1 MKTKKPDIF
10 LGITLGMLVLAVIL
24 CLVILFVQ
32 KSGDSPAQQPEPEN
46 TTQGTGETGNS
57 NDPEGTGGT
66 GAETAGTA
74 ETGEPVT
81 PPAELNPIDEAGLK
95 AALDDELSGLTSEWQ
110 VMVIDPAKDTQVSS
124 ARNCG
129 VDGWMT
135 ANRMTPV
142 FIMAAAFQQGAD
154 GKLTEDQIL
163 ADVQAMIVQGDTEAA
178 DRLTELLGG
187 GNAEKGREAVKS
199 VASDNGVKLGFN
211 RPLTGTSSNKN
222 YVTAMQTA
230 KILDLMCKGE
240 LVSKA
245 ASDQMLEILCTPKNQ
260 DEIDPM
266 LTGENISYGFVC
278 DVEDKVCICTMGV
291 VRLPNR
297 SFVISVVCNKPV
309 TTNGAKE
316 KIGKI
321 IAATQPF
328 FAE

>member
-32 KSGDSPAQQPEPEN
+32 KSGDSPAQNPEGES
-46 TTQGTGETGNS
+46 TTQSTGEAVDSNHPSDTGV
-57 NDPEGTGGT
+57 
-66 GAETAGTA
+66 ETTA
-74 ETGEPVT
+74 PVHTGEPVT
-81 PPAELNPIDEAGLK
+81 PPADLNPIDEAGLK

-110 VMVIDPAKDTQVSS
+110 VMVIDPAKDSQVSS

-129 VDGWMT
+129 VDDWMT
-135 ANRMTPV
+135 ANRMAPV
-142 FIMAAAFQQGAD
+142 FIMGAAFQQVAD

-199 VASDNGVKLGFN
+199 FASDNGVKLGFN
-211 RPLTGTSSNKN
+211 RPLTGTSNNKN

-266 LTGENISYGFVC
+266 LTGENISYGFIS
-278 DVEDKVCICTMGV
+278 DVEENICVCTMGV

-297 SFVISVVCNKPV
+297 SFVISVVCNEPV
-309 TTNGAKE
+309 TTKGAKE